1 MYNTLLDCMMMT
13 RNQVL
18 ALFGALLCLS
28 NCAPHATGPR
38 TVVDDAKTAHIL
50 LGEHDFSL
58 QWVSWDDF
66 GVASVTKTSGLWR
79 INGRQDSK
87 ENDDYI
93 TIDGVITEISAYE
106 FIFDGTIVTRI
117 HHIAGG
123 NEVIRKGLKTFRMT
137 RGRPYWRMMEMN
149 NPSDSVVD
157 YIDVFVRRPK

>member
-1 MYNTLLDCMMMT
+1 MT
-13 RNQVL
+13 TNQL
-18 ALFGALLCLS
+18 AALFGALLCFT
-28 NCAPHATGPR
+28 NCAPHGVGLR
-38 TVVDDAKTAHIL
+38 TVIHDAKAAHIL

-66 GVASVTKTSGLWR
+66 GVASVTKKSGLWR
-79 INGRQDSK
+79 INGRQDSE

-93 TIDGVITEISAYE
+93 TIDGIITEISAYE

-117 HHIAGG
+117 HYIADGDA
-123 NEVIRKGLKTFRMT
+123 VSRKGLKTFRMT

-157 YIDVFVRRPK
+157 YVDVFVRRPR